1 MNKKFLV
8 STVIFLSL
16 AGFVGYMIFGSG
28 KAATLGRSE
37 ILSGEVEMLMGEDEY
52 TPGSLRIRKGTKVTF
67 KNASESLRW
76 PASDLHP
83 SHGVYSEF
91 DPKEFVKQGESWSFT
106 FDKAGEW
113 GYHDHLAPYITG
125 TITVVE

>member
-1 MNKKFLV
+1 MNRKLLIF
-8 STVIFLSL
+8 TVVFLSL

-28 KAATLGRSE
+28 KLATLGGDQV
-37 ILSGEVEMLMGEDEY
+37 LSGEVEMLIGEDEY
-52 TPGSLRIRKGTKVTF
+52 TPGNIKITKGTKVTF
-67 KNASESLRW
+67 KNGSESLRW

-91 DPKEFVKQGESWSFT
+91 DPKAFVKPGESWSFT

-125 TITVVE
+125 TITVIE